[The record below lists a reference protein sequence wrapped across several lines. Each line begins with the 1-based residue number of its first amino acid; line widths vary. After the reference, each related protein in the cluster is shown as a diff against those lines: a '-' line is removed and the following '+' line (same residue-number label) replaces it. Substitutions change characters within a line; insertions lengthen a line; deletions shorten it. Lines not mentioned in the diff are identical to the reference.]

1 VIRLFR
7 VFIPTT
13 VVALLFSE
21 IVLVLACYSV
31 MSLFTLGADPA
42 FYLFGEGNY
51 WKILLVAGCIILALY
66 FQDLYTDLRIIS
78 RILLTQQV
86 SLAVGCALLMMA
98 CLGYLNPDLLIARWL
113 MVTGS
118 LAVIVVLPLW
128 RIFYW
133 RCVVVTLRSERVL
146 LLGNSSILNEVTSH
160 LLERPHFGYSILGY
174 LSEKPRCDVETA
186 LRGSPIPCLGP
197 IEDLRKVCEE
207 RRPTRIVVGMA
218 ERRNRLPV
226 QELLDI
232 RFGGVIIEDAADTY
246 EMAMRRVSSRS
257 IQPSQLIFSSELG
270 PRPHAIAIQSFY
282 SFVIAVT
289 GLTVLSP
296 FMLIAALA
304 VKLSSP
310 GPVLYR
316 QRRVGM
322 SGRLFTL
329 YKFRSMYADA
339 EARSGAVWAK
349 IGDPRI
355 TNVGLWLR
363 KLRLDELPQLWN
375 VVKGD
380 MAIVGP
386 RPERPEFVDVLA
398 HQIPYYRQ
406 RLAVKP
412 GITGWAQINHKYG
425 DTELDALIKLEYDL
439 YYIKNVAAA
448 LDFYIIFHTL
458 KVMLLSR
465 GSQ

>member
-197 IEDLRKVCEE
+197 IENLRKVCEE